1 VFTSLFD
8 ADYFWHLKTGE
19 FIFTHQGLPSG
30 DIFSY
35 TQPGKVW
42 VLHEWLFEVIL
53 FGLYKM
59 GGSIF
64 INLFIALSGTSIFIL
79 LYMISS
85 AYIKKSYPALFAS
98 ILFWPII
105 AMGFSPRPQILS
117 YLFFSIYVYL
127 IIRFKKNPQTVPFYL
142 VPLLMFFWVNVHG
155 GFVIGLVLLMLCLLS
170 DLVSIS
176 SQREV
181 SSHDIKSFK
190 KLKFF
195 TFLTFAASLC
205 NPYFIKQWLFPF
217 YLASL
222 ETGQSFISEWQSP
235 NFHVLG
241 FFFYLCVVLLVLYV
255 TIFRQKKPSAFE
267 ILLALPF
274 VMAGFYSARHIPLSA
289 IALLPITSSTV
300 SDLMNAKNALH
311 IKISTAT
318 RIFRKYTKSSNEL
331 GHHEFTLNWILLFL
345 IISSLWIYY
354 PFKKYSEVEALNE
367 KLPVKAVDFILKNKI
382 KGNVFNAYDYGGYLI
397 SRFYP
402 ERQVFIDGRLD
413 MYGDDFMRDY
423 IEISEGKP
431 KWEELFNQFK
441 IDYVIIQRELPLRQL
456 LIQRGDFRIAF
467 EDSKTVV
474 LVKK

>member
-1 VFTSLFD
+1 MQFSLNKLHRSLTLIRLIFLLIFFLLFVFTSLFD

-155 GFVIGLVLLMLCLLS
+155 GFVIGLVLLM
-170 DLVSIS
+170 
-176 SQREV
+176 
-181 SSHDIKSFK
+181 
-190 KLKFF
+190 
-195 TFLTFAASLC
+195 
-205 NPYFIKQWLFPF
+205 
-217 YLASL
+217 
-222 ETGQSFISEWQSP
+222 
-235 NFHVLG
+235 
-241 FFFYLCVVLLVLYV
+241 
-255 TIFRQKKPSAFE
+255 
-267 ILLALPF
+267 
-274 VMAGFYSARHIPLSA
+274 
-289 IALLPITSSTV
+289 
-300 SDLMNAKNALH
+300 
-311 IKISTAT
+311 
-318 RIFRKYTKSSNEL
+318 
-331 GHHEFTLNWILLFL
+331 
-345 IISSLWIYY
+345 
-354 PFKKYSEVEALNE
+354 
-367 KLPVKAVDFILKNKI
+367 
-382 KGNVFNAYDYGGYLI
+382 
-397 SRFYP
+397 
-402 ERQVFIDGRLD
+402 
-413 MYGDDFMRDY
+413 
-423 IEISEGKP
+423 
-431 KWEELFNQFK
+431 
-441 IDYVIIQRELPLRQL
+441 
-456 LIQRGDFRIAF
+456 
-467 EDSKTVV
+467 
-474 LVKK
+474 